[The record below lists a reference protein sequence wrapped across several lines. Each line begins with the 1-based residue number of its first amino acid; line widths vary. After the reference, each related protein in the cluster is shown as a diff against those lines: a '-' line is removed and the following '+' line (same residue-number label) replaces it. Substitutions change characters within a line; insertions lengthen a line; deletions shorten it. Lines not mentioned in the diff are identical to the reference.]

1 MERIAPGRT
10 RLGWIGLG
18 VMGAPMCGH
27 LLGAGF
33 ELSVHTRTPARAAD
47 LRARGARWAGSPR
60 EVAQASDVVFSMV
73 GFPHEVREVVLGP
86 DGALA
91 GCRRGAVLVDM
102 STSAP
107 QLAIEIAEAAA
118 ARGVLSVDA
127 PVSGGDVGARNAAL
141 VIMAGGDA
149 SAIEAL
155 EPVWKA

>member
-1 MERIAPGRT
+1 MERIAPGGT

-33 ELSVHTRTPARAAD
+33 ELTVHTRTAERAAE

-60 EVAQASDVVFSMV
+60 EVAAASDVVFSMV
-73 GFPHEVREVVLGP
+73 GFPDEVRAVALGP

-91 GCRRGAVLVDM
+91 GCRRGSVLVDM

-107 QLAIEIAEAAA
+107 SLAVEIAMAAA
-118 ARGVLSVDA
+118 ARGVH
-127 PVSGGDVGARNAAL
+127 
-141 VIMAGGDA
+141 
-149 SAIEAL
+149 
-155 EPVWKA
+155 